1 MREWTVAMGIVERV
15 QGELERLGNLTV
27 DAVYVRVGRLAGIVP
42 DTLRRAFLL
51 AAEHTPLAGS
61 QLVIENVS
69 GQDLVLA
76 SVEMHS

>member
-1 MREWTVAMGIVERV
+1 MREWTIATGIVERV

-51 AAEHTPLAGS
+51 ASEHTPLAGS

-69 GQDLVLA
+69 GPELVLA